1 MTRLSFIAGLLFVT
15 LIAGGPARSQDM
27 VEGDP
32 VTRTAIVGVIQ
43 AQVTAF
49 QLDDGDAAFQLA
61 SPGIRAYFGSSTRF
75 MQMVQSSYRSVY
87 RPRSVEYR
95 RLLIIRGEPIQEVF
109 FVGLDLTT
117 SLVLY
122 RMEQQEDNSWLIN
135 GVLVADTKEQAT

>member
-1 MTRLSFIAGLLFVT
+1 MTRLSFFAGILLAV

-32 VTRTAIVGVIQ
+32 AARAAIVAVIE
-43 AQVTAF
+43 AQV
-49 QLDDGDAAFQLA
+49 AAFQRDDGHAAFNLA

-75 MQMVQSSYRSVY
+75 MQMVQSSYKSVY

-95 RLLIIRGEPIQEVF
+95 RLLIVRGEPIQEVF

-117 SLVLY
+117 LLVLY
-122 RMEQQEDNSWLIN
+122 RMEQQGDGSWRIN
-135 GVLVADTKEQAT
+135 GVLVANTQEQAT